1 MSYGPPDCRT
11 NAVGGRANGH
21 RSRSRVVLTVGRA
34 WEAFGG
40 CLPPDGPRTTAQG
53 AGGANAL
60 LAAVGVGEFD
70 RAEAG

>member
-21 RSRSRVVLTVGRA
+21 RSPFSRGSYVAAA
-34 WEAFGG
+34 WEAFVG

-60 LAAVGVGEFD
+60 LAVVKVGEFD